1 MKGYI
6 KIASS
11 LYSRSALYT
20 KSDVIVYLIRPLY
33 KFEFDNNDAIK
44 SNNWRYHLMLTMFK
58 LVKRMISSQIIA
70 SLFLNKFELVQ
81 EITPAKPNIASLF
94 SELTSRSM
102 TS

>member
-58 LVKRMISSQIIA
+58 LDDI
-70 SLFLNKFELVQ
+70 
-81 EITPAKPNIASLF
+81 KPNHCITIF
-94 SELTSRSM
+94 EQV
-102 TS
+102 